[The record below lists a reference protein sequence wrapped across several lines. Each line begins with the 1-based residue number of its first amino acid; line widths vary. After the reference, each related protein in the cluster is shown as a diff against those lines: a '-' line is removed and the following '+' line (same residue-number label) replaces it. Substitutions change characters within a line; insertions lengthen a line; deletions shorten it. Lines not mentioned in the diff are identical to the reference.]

1 MMRALRVGM
10 LTVLLAGCGF
20 APPMR
25 TFVLGDRPEGAETT
39 RPQSGL
45 VVIELKTVSLPD
57 YLDST
62 DILRRAGPNEVV
74 PSPTGRW
81 AERLSL
87 GITGALASALSRRRP
102 DLSIVTVP
110 PPRPG
115 QRIVVD
121 FQAIDIET
129 SGQCRIVARWRITG
143 DDARGPS
150 KSGHGVLEENAGSM
164 DDAAVA
170 VALTKAIDQLA
181 ERIATT
187 LEHE

>member
-1 MMRALRVGM
+1 MMRALMVGM
-10 LTVLLAGCGF
+10 VAVLLAGCGF

-25 TFVLGDRPEGAETT
+25 TYVLGDRPQGAQAVQ
-39 RPQSGL
+39 PPGGL
-45 VVIELKTVSLPD
+45 AVIELKTVSLPD

-62 DILRRAGPNEVV
+62 DILRRVGPNEVV

-81 AERLSL
+81 GERLSQ

-121 FQAIDIET
+121 FQAIDIEAT
-129 SGQCRIVARWRITG
+129 GQCRMVANWRITG
-143 DDARGPS
+143 ADARGPW
-150 KSGHGVLEENAGSM
+150 KIGHAVVDESAGSM

-170 VALTKAIDQLA
+170 AALTRAIDQLA
-181 ERIATT
+181 ERIATA

>member
-1 MMRALRVGM
+1 MRRALMVAM
-10 LTVLLAGCGF
+10 VAALLVGCGIG
-20 APPMR
+20 PPMR
-25 TFVLGDRPEGAETT
+25 TYVLGDRPEGTEAVSS
-39 RPQSGL
+39 RGGL
-45 VVIELKTVSLPD
+45 VVMELKTVSLPD

-62 DILRRAGPNEVV
+62 DILRRIGPNEVA

-81 AERLSL
+81 GERLSL

-121 FQAIDIET
+121 FQAIDIEA
-129 SGQCRIVARWRITG
+129 SGQCRMVVRWRITG
-143 DDARGPS
+143 DDSRGPW
-150 KSGHGVLEENAGSM
+150 KSGHGVLEESAASM
-164 DDAAVA
+164 DDSAVVA
-170 VALTKAIDQLA
+170 ALTKAIDQLA

>member
-1 MMRALRVGM
+1 MAEIVVVVL
-10 LTVLLAGCGF
+10 LLAGCGF

-25 TFVLGDRPEGAETT
+25 TYVLGDRPEGGRTVQPPGGA
-39 RPQSGL
+39 

-62 DILRRAGPNEVV
+62 DILRRTGPNEVI

-81 AERLSL
+81 GERLSL
-87 GITGALASALSRRRP
+87 GITGALATALSRRRP

-121 FQAIDIET
+121 FQAVDIE
-129 SGQCRIVARWRITG
+129 SNGQCRMVASWRITG
-143 DDARGPS
+143 ADTRGPGKIGQAMVDES
-150 KSGHGVLEENAGSM
+150 AGSM

-170 VALTKAIDQLA
+170 AALTKAIDQLA
-181 ERIATT
+181 ERIAST

>member
-1 MMRALRVGM
+1 MRHVLMVGV
-10 LTVLLAGCGF
+10 LVLLAGCGF

-25 TFVLGDRPEGAETT
+25 TYVLGDRPQGAQTVQ
-39 RPQSGL
+39 PPGGL

-62 DILRRAGPNEVV
+62 DILRRVGPNEVI

-81 AERLSL
+81 GERLSL
-87 GITGALASALSRRRP
+87 GITGALASALARRRP

-121 FQAIDIET
+121 FQAVDIE
-129 SGQCRIVARWRITG
+129 SNGQCRMVANWRITG
-143 DDARGPS
+143 VDARGPW
-150 KSGHGVLEENAGSM
+150 KMGHAVVDESAGSL

-170 VALTKAIDQLA
+170 AALTKAIDQLA
-181 ERIATT
+181 ERIAST

>member
-1 MMRALRVGM
+1 MIRALMVGSV
-10 LTVLLAGCGF
+10 VLLVGCGL
-20 APPMR
+20 APPLR
-25 TFVLGDRPEGAETT
+25 TYVLGDRPQGAEAA
-39 RPQSGL
+39 RQPGSL

-62 DILRRAGPNEVV
+62 DILRRIGPNEVV

-81 AERLSL
+81 GERLSL

-121 FQAIDIET
+121 FQAIDIEAQ
-129 SGQCRIVARWRITG
+129 GQCRMVARWRVTG
-143 DDARGPS
+143 DDPRGLS
-150 KSGHGVLEENAGSM
+150 KNGNGVVEESAGSL
-164 DDAAVA
+164 DDAAIA
-170 VALTKAIDQLA
+170 AALTRAIDQLA

-187 LEHE
+187 LEHG

>member
-1 MMRALRVGM
+1 MIRALMVAG
-10 LTVLLAGCGF
+10 VILLVGCGF

-25 TFVLGDRPEGAETT
+25 TYVLGDRPGGGEAA
-39 RPQSGL
+39 QSRDGL

-62 DILRRAGPNEVV
+62 DILRRVGPNEVV
-74 PSPTGRW
+74 PSQTGRW
-81 AERLSL
+81 GERLSL
-87 GITGALASALSRRRP
+87 GVTSALASALSRRRP

-121 FQAIDIET
+121 FQAVDIEAT
-129 SGQCRIVARWRITG
+129 GLCRLVARWRVTG
-143 DDARGPS
+143 EDTRGTA
-150 KSGHGVLEENAGSM
+150 KSGHGVVEENAGSL
-164 DDAAVA
+164 DDAAIA
-170 VALTKAIDQLA
+170 AALTRAVDQLA

-187 LEHE
+187 LEHG